1 MAGWPRWLARREQP
15 LVRALRDNAFFDGL
29 SNRELRALCG
39 VLRPRTYKVGETI
52 FDQGAPGVAA
62 YAVLSGLV
70 EIVQTDESDTRH
82 PLSEAGPG
90 MLLGETA
97 LLDDAP
103 RTASAVVAEDTSVA
117 VFYRTEL
124 FRLAE
129 ERTELAV
136 KVALQLSQVV
146 AERLRRTN
154 RALRDVREQLEA
166 GPAAGPVEAA
176 RGEGGDA

>member
-1 MAGWPRWLARREQP
+1 VAIWPRRFSRREQP
-15 LVRALRDNAFFDGL
+15 LAQELRKNPFFDGL
-29 SNRELRALCG
+29 SNRELRVLCG
-39 VLRPRTYKVGETI
+39 VLRPRSYKAGETI
-52 FDQGAPGVAA
+52 FDQGAPSVAA

-70 EIVQTDESDTRH
+70 EIVQTDESGVKTQ
-82 PLSEAGPG
+82 LSEAGPG
-90 MLLGETA
+90 VLLGETA

-103 RTASAVVAEDTSVA
+103 RTASAVVAEETSVA

-129 ERTELAV
+129 ERTDLAV

-154 RALRDVREQLEA
+154 RALKDVREQLEA
-166 GPAAGPVEAA
+166 DLAVGSGTADDT
-176 RGEGGDA
+176 GGGGV